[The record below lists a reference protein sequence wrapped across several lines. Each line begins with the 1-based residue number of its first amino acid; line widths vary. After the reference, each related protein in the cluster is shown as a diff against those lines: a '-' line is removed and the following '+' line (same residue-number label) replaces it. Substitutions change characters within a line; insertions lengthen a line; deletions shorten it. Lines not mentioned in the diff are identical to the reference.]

1 MYYICIVY
9 IHLTYF
15 WHEIYSDTICG
26 IFPKI
31 NTDIQCVIS
40 CVFWHILWQ
49 EYWHIFW
56 HIYFLTCI
64 QAYLVAYLH
73 FPCFLTYFLVWTL
86 TWHILRY
93 ICFWYIFWQLLTKNL
108 AHILTHSD
116 GCTNP
121 ATDCGSPGL
130 GRQADRYY
138 MSFHD
143 ITTGHD
149 ATPHSKYTSQVWT
162 IHTHIYNIHTVYIYT
177 YILSIYI
184 YVCIHTCI
192 SIPYMIYIMCTLLI
206 LHQFYHVTC
215 CFRLAGSAA
224 PVLLFLARPI
234 QKFSAGR
241 IELLGIRWLI
251 TIVMEP

>member
-162 IHTHIYNIHTVYIYT
+162 IHTHIYTIYTLYIYIYIHTVHIYMYVYT
-177 YILSIYI
+177 HVYLYRIWYILC
-184 YVCIHTCI
+184 VR
-192 SIPYMIYIMCTLLI
+192 
-206 LHQFYHVTC
+206 F
-215 CFRLAGSAA
+215 
-224 PVLLFLARPI
+224 LF
-234 QKFSAGR
+234 FTSS
-241 IELLGIRWLI
+241 
-251 TIVMEP
+251 TM

>member
-26 IFPKI
+26 IFSKI
-31 NTDIQCVIS
+31 NTDIQGVIS

-56 HIYFLTCI
+56 HIYFLT
-64 QAYLVAYLH
+64 YV
-73 FPCFLTYFLVWTL
+73 LVWTL

-93 ICFWYIFWQLLTKNL
+93 ICFCYIFWQLLTKHL
-108 AHILTHSD
+108 AYILTHSD

-138 MSFHD
+138 MSCHD
-143 ITTGHD
+143 ITTRHD

-162 IHTHIYNIHTVYIYT
+162 IHTYIYTVYIIYT
-177 YILSIYI
+177 LYIYIYILYIYVYIYCPYIYMYIYIHTYCPYIYI
-184 YVCIHTCI
+184 YVCMYTHM
-192 SIPYMIYIMCTLLI
+192 YIYTVYDI
-206 LHQFYHVTC
+206 LCLRFFT
-215 CFRLAGSAA
+215 S
-224 PVLLFLARPI
+224 
-234 QKFSAGR
+234 S
-241 IELLGIRWLI
+241 
-251 TIVMEP
+251 TM